1 MTIWQLE
8 QERQIGW
15 KNKTHKKS
23 TKNNFYL
30 FLFFFQGTSR
40 MDSNLPLW
48 ISECSYFMKR
58 SLNPLAILAH

>member
-15 KNKTHKKS
+15 KKTHKKKS

-30 FLFFFQGTSR
+30 FLIFFK
-40 MDSNLPLW
+40 
-48 ISECSYFMKR
+48 E
-58 SLNPLAILAH
+58 LAGFEPATLDFWVLLFYETLT

>member
-23 TKNNFYL
+23 TINNFYL
-30 FLFFFQGTSR
+30 FLFFFK
-40 MDSNLPLW
+40 
-48 ISECSYFMKR
+48 E
-58 SLNPLAILAH
+58 LAEFEPATLDFWVLLFYETLT

>member
-30 FLFFFQGTSR
+30 FLFFFK
-40 MDSNLPLW
+40 
-48 ISECSYFMKR
+48 E
-58 SLNPLAILAH
+58 LAGFEPATLDFWVLLFYETLT